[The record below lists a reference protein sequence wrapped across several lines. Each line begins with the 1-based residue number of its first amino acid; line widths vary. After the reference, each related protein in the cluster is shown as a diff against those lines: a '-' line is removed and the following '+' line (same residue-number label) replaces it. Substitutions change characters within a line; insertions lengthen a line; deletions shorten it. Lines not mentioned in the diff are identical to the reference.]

1 MGYCVPGDA
10 ARIPSGLFFRRGVA
24 RVSGPSLRL
33 GGVRGYGD
41 IRVGVALGVT
51 IVIWA
56 SAFAAIRAGLE
67 GYTPGHLV
75 LLRFLVGSALL
86 VVYAAATRMP
96 PPAWRDVPAVLVGGF
111 LGFFGYHV
119 GLSFGEVTVEA
130 GSASLIIASVPVFT
144 ALLAAAFLGE
154 RLGTLGWIGTL
165 VSFGGVALIS
175 AGEGGSLGIDP
186 GAVPILLAAVSESLY
201 FVLQKPYLTKYGS
214 LRFTTY
220 AIWAGTLSMLVF
232 APGLPGTVASAPAG
246 ATLSVVFLGIFPT
259 VVAYL
264 SLGYAFARMPAS
276 NGTSFLYLVPGL
288 AFLVAWVWLG
298 EVPTALSVVGGVVA
312 LTGVVLVNAKRR

>member
-1 MGYCVPGDA
+1 
-10 ARIPSGLFFRRGVA
+10 VA
-24 RVSGPSLRL
+24 L
-33 GGVRGYGD
+33 
-41 IRVGVALGVT
+41 ALGVT

-67 GYTPGHLV
+67 GYSPGHLA

-86 VVYAAATRMP
+86 AVYAAATRMQ
-96 PPAWRDVPAVLVGGF
+96 PPAWRDVPAVLLGGF

-144 ALLAAAFLGE
+144 ALLATAFLNE
-154 RLGTLGWIGTL
+154 RLGAIGWVGTF
-165 VSFGGVALIS
+165 VSFAGGALFS
-175 AGEGGSLGIDP
+175 LGEGGGVGIDP
-186 GAVPILLAAVSESLY
+186 GAVPILLAAISESLY
-201 FVLQKPYLTKYGS
+201 FVFQKPYLAKYGS

-220 AIWAGTLSMLVF
+220 AIWAGTLTMLVF
-232 APGLPGTVASAPAG
+232 APGLVGAVAAAPIE
-246 ATLSVVFLGIFPT
+246 ATLSVVFLGVFPT

-264 SLGYAFARMPAS
+264 ALGYAFARMPAS
-276 NGTSFLYLVPGL
+276 NATSFLYLVPGL

-298 EVPTALSVVGGVVA
+298 EVPTPLTVVGGAVA
-312 LTGVVLVNAKRR
+312 LAGVVLVNARRR